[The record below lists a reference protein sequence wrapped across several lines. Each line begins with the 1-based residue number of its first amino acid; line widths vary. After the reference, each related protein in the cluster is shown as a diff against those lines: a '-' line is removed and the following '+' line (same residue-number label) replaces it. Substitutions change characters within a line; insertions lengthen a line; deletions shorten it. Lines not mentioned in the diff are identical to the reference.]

1 MAREYRHS
9 ESFAHLKNVK
19 EQISTNLSTVQYMR
33 ILDAFVH
40 KALEPLVDNTR
51 YVDIVLAEVL
61 SWSIIN
67 FRRKVSML
75 GRDHLV
81 PNIMAFLIDSDSES
95 RKERL
100 QELKLDRGVHFHTL
114 QTFLETM
121 EEKYLPAANCEL
133 DVPDHVYGDTVAYCR
148 LQMQEIERGLG
159 CTRGPLLT
167 TYHRVKYWYDH
178 AVEFKRQILEKY
190 TRLCLVNAQ
199 RDYSYYFNRE
209 IELDDIT
216 QMYLYVASRAIDKCD
231 SDQGAL
237 TSHIQ
242 NWFKTG
248 RSQLNKERT
257 AVSALSLDD
266 EDSFFDLGTV
276 DPHHTEDHEQT
287 RHLLTLARV
296 ADPYGLGRYLLGL
309 NPELPEASRRVLRS
323 LAVTA

>member
-1 MAREYRHS
+1 MREYRHS
-9 ESFAHLKNVK
+9 ESFSQLKSVK
-19 EQISTNLSTVQYMR
+19 EQINTNLSTVQYMR

-40 KALEPLVDNTR
+40 KALEPLVANTH
-51 YVDIVLAEVL
+51 YVDVVLAEVL

-75 GRDHLV
+75 GRDHLT
-81 PNIMAFLIDSDSES
+81 PNILAFLIDTDLES

-100 QELKLDRGVHFHTL
+100 LGLKLDRGVHFHIL
-114 QTFLETM
+114 QTFLETI
-121 EEKYLPAANCEL
+121 EQKYLPAADCEL
-133 DVPDHVYGDTVAYCR
+133 EMPAGYCGDTIAYCK
-148 LQMQEIERGLG
+148 LQMQDIEKGLG
-159 CTRGPLLT
+159 CTKGPLLT
-167 TYHRVKYWYDH
+167 TYHRVRYWYDH
-178 AVEFKRQILEKY
+178 AIEFKHKILEKY

-199 RDYSYYFNRE
+199 RDYSFYFNRE

-248 RSQLNKERT
+248 RSQLNKERVT
-257 AVSALSLDD
+257 ASSLSLDD
-266 EDSFFDLGTV
+266 EESFLDLGEI
-276 DPHHTEDHEQT
+276 DDHHSEDHERT
-287 RHLLTLARV
+287 KHLLTLARI

-309 NPELPEASRRVLRS
+309 NPELPEASRNVLRS
-323 LAVTA
+323 LAAGS